1 MAVMTNEE
9 RTAAKTMLGGER
21 IMKIRDSAARVS
33 VVHDILAGQLGGSFN
48 NPLRRKWVRQELE
61 ELDRIV
67 HQTVQENAEIRRR
80 RIKSTVIRYATIAA
94 VAALLTV
101 RVTVSVKQRA

>member
-9 RTAAKTMLGGER
+9 RAAAKHMLGGEL
-21 IMKIRDSAARVS
+21 IMIIRDQKTRVS
-33 VVHDILAGQLGGSFN
+33 MAHDILAGQLGGSFN

-67 HQTVQENAEIRRR
+67 HQTVRENAEIRRR
-80 RIKSTVIRYATIAA
+80 RIKAKVIRYATIAA